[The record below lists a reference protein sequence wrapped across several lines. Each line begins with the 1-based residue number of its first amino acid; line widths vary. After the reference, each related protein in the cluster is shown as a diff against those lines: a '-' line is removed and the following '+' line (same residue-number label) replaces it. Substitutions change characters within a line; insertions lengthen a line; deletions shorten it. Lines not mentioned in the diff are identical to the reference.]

1 MSGVFL
7 VGRLESMIEGGR

>member
-7 VGRLESMIEGGR
+7 VIFCVITKS